1 MTSQAVYCLSLQIRP
16 PAEEGSNVV
25 ATSSGV
31 SSVSGN
37 ELTKV
42 VTTASTPVT
51 APGGAII
58 TGLDSKS
65 VTLSEAATRQLQS
78 QIQLQQVQAQTAQA
92 AQPQHS
98 NIILVRGS
106 RSENGQIILQNT
118 HELLSLLSDEDKPI
132 LLQHQ
137 RLKTKTVPEVTA
149 TATTG
154 NTILFQ
160 PAIKS
165 GTVDGTFLL
174 QSDGGLKKTAL
185 TTEGGG
191 PIFLQQRLNKN
202 GSSEGPILLRTL
214 KRIDKSQS
222 ILVIRNATTTA
233 SAATSVLAGN
243 TASNSASASAA
254 STTTTIVKAKPI
266 QIQQQQQQQHQQLIQ
281 PATATSTTATVVTVS
296 SGGASNGAAVAAE
309 EANSKKDV
317 SPVVKVVQKPINMP
331 LGTDGEP
338 IKLPENLESLPRAD
352 HFPTQRHR
360 WNTNEEIAAILIS
373 FDKHSEWQSKE
384 VKTRPKS
391 GSMLLYSRKKVRYRR
406 DGYCWKKRKDGKTTR
421 EDHMKLKVQ
430 GTECIYGCYVHS
442 AILPTFHRRCYWLLQ
457 NPDIVLVHYLNVPY
471 PDDNKMAVITPNLAL
486 WGDKKEWT
494 KEELVSQLKPMFF
507 PAVFSEDEPD
517 ATNEIEISTAETV
530 EAIVSQLMEKQR
542 MARQSALVKQLEC
555 GCPDANCVDG
565 KSCSH
570 PMRRI
575 SAAKSGDMGKRPEA
589 GGHMGGTAPNVLIG
603 SRMYPRWIDNRR
615 ARETQLQQQQ
625 QQAHSNG
632 ILQDG
637 NRTSLAPKD
646 NTSIHFQVIPTSQQ
660 LNHSSNNP
668 NSIRAIAGNH
678 PHHHQH
684 QQQQQNPSSVVVSSS
699 SSSSNLT
706 LTQHLNSLNSNNAN
720 SQLTSVSSHI
730 TNGLV
735 QNGQHLAAAQQQHR
749 SHMIIT
755 GGNNSSSSPA
765 SSATSGGSSS
775 ASNQLTAA
783 AGRDPSI
790 NLTAATNGEASSS
803 SSAHISM
810 LGHQQT
816 AGARGSTTVGDGVNQ
831 RTSSQQQ
838 QRQDPNGSSSSN
850 SNGANN
856 SNNNGVGSGHH
867 NHITVNNGAVSS
879 ASMVNS
885 NGGGGGGT
893 PSLVLSLSQLQG
905 NPGSLLI
912 LNGQQQPFVC
922 HPSQQQQQQQQQHL
936 LQQQQKSLLD
946 VSAKNGPPS
955 GSSSSSGASSNGS
968 ANSSIKME
976 NSPSDGSQH
985 SGGLI
990 PKQEIMESSG
1000 SPSQNHQ
1007 RSTKQFES
1015 MFGGYSVRHS
1025 SPGGNGHHDNLPF
1038 FNETLDLS
1046 QEDIQKTLSANMP
1059 LGHHG
1064 HGTGVVGG
1072 GGSQSRAQTDDAMNG
1087 EINPMD
1093 FIENCGESHDPVD
1106 DDVFVN
1112 LDAFDMLVEFPELE
1126 LDAKSAFLNGSE
1138 TGTETGG
1145 DIDDGASDLSHFK
1158 LSADS
1163 GIVVGDELTGS
1174 HHSNESTITDFSP
1187 EWAYPEGGVKVL
1199 VTGPWSSASSYTVLF
1214 DSFPVPTTLV
1224 QNGVLRCYCPAHEV
1238 GVVTLQ
1244 VACDGYVISNGVN
1257 FEYKSPPKFETKCE
1271 GNGNDMLY
1279 KFNLLTRLESIDEK
1293 LQIKIEPGELPE
1305 ESVLF
1310 KQTNFEDRL
1319 VTYCQSLTAKMWR
1332 SVTPGSWLGKHRG
1345 MTLLHLASAL
1355 GYAKLVRT
1363 MLTWKTENS
1372 NVILEAEIDAL
1383 SQDQEGFTPLM
1394 WACSRGHTETALV
1407 LYKWNQNALNVK
1419 NCVLESPL
1427 EVAKNRGF
1435 TALAAELEKHELQ
1448 RKQIK
1453 LSLAPTS
1460 ASLSTLTSI
1469 PSSYSTSST
1478 SILST
1483 LASSATSDSSSVPS
1497 SSASLT
1503 NPSTTLAN
1511 SNSRR
1516 SSDNGRRASCR
1527 SSTAESALDNSN
1539 SNDIEN
1545 NNHPDVSPEHNFIND
1560 LFNYNDALNSSNS
1573 DSCSNDN
1580 FALSSSYNPS
1590 LSPAALSPYNDLK
1603 GSGQAGLQSTTSGAL
1618 HYALE
1623 NNNSNPM
1630 LSNALSPNSDSNRS
1644 HDGVFLR
1651 PGAVFSSGQ
1660 SPPGARLSKRSSV
1673 DSGINMETRSM
1684 SKSGKSLRDNQRM
1697 NRTDRSMSLPLASG
1711 SSGGFSSSFGG
1722 SSNNNGT
1729 SSNTKSSNA
1738 GNGGASNNS
1747 DSDNFS
1753 LSLNDRTTESPS
1765 QASSNLSN
1773 SSLLSPL
1780 RKMDFALC
1788 EVSAAAGSP
1797 MCEDTDSLQED
1808 ERHSSSN
1815 AAAAVMTSRGSSSSS
1830 SSTSAAVAM
1839 AEALIGG
1846 SAGSFG
1852 SGQGHGMHHLLHHGG
1867 PHSYQQLQ
1875 QQQQQQSQQL
1885 HLQDAGGELMVTCG
1899 GGGTGG
1905 ATVGESD
1912 VKVLTLAEQIIA
1924 AMPERIKNES
1934 EEIMSQGSPMPE
1946 TLSEDSSGMGIL
1958 TDSFMEPLL
1967 DPLSSSQLEEFNF
1980 EYSDHNYRYHDV
1992 GTPCSSL
1999 SPASS
2004 GPLQSPASYSIPQD
2018 QPVGSPSP
2026 PPTTQD
2032 FTEFLQTTNSNPF
2045 EKDFSNLKLT
2055 DREQRELYEAAK
2067 CIQKAYRSY
2076 KGRKSR
2082 MEEQDKERSAAVV
2095 IQNYYRRYK
2104 QYAYYRQMTQAAVII
2119 QNGYRSYCENKR
2131 FKKSQSGNLS
2141 GQLGGIGGAAE
2152 SAEEAAS
2159 SSQCIQS
2166 YYKSYKNEQ
2175 QQQQQKSPQQQQ
2187 QNNQGSPKEPSPSG
2201 PLKRTYS
2208 QRTQNQAARKIQQ
2221 FMRQSKNKL
2230 QRERAEKERQVHQR
2244 RAEYLQSLQ
2253 YHGAPGAPEAPPTS
2267 DPK

>member
-16 PAEEGSNVV
+16 PAEEGSSVV

-31 SSVSGN
+31 TTVSSN

-42 VTTASTPVT
+42 VSSASTPVT

-65 VTLSEAATRQLQS
+65 VTLTEAASRQLQS
-78 QIQLQQVQAQTAQA
+78 QIQLQQAQTAA
-92 AQPQHS
+92 AQSQHS

-149 TATTG
+149 AATAG

-165 GTVDGTFLL
+165 STVDGTFLL

-233 SAATSVLAGN
+233 SAAASVVAGN
-243 TASNSASASAA
+243 ASSNSASASASA
-254 STTTTIVKAKPI
+254 TATTTIVKAKPI
-266 QIQQQQQQQHQQLIQ
+266 QIHQQQQQQLIQ

-296 SGGASNGAAVAAE
+296 SGGTSNVAVAAE
-309 EANSKKDV
+309 ENDSKKDAA
-317 SPVVKVVQKPINMP
+317 PVAKVVQKPINLP

-542 MARQSALVKQLEC
+542 LARQSALVKQLEC

-575 SAAKSGDMGKRPEA
+575 SAAKSDMGKRPE

-625 QQAHSNG
+625 QQQSHNNG
-632 ILQDG
+632 LLQDG
-637 NRTSLAPKD
+637 NRTSLAQKD

-660 LNHSSNNP
+660 LNHSSSNNNP

-678 PHHHQH
+678 PHHHQ
-684 QQQQQNPSSVVVSSS
+684 QQQQQNPSSAVVSSSSS

-706 LTQHLNSLNSNNAN
+706 LTQHLNSLNANNTN
-720 SQLTSVSSHI
+720 SQLTSVNSHI

-735 QNGQHLAAAQQQHR
+735 QSNGQHLAAAQHR
-749 SHMIIT
+749 SHMIIS
-755 GGNNSSSSPA
+755 GNNSSSAPT
-765 SSATSGGSSS
+765 TSGANTNVSSS
-775 ASNQLTAA
+775 NNPQLIAG
-783 AGRDPSI
+783 GRDPSI
-790 NLTAATNGEASSS
+790 NLTASGPTNGEAT
-803 SSAHISM
+803 HISM
-810 LGHQQT
+810 LGHHHPSSQ
-816 AGARGSTTVGDGVNQ
+816 AGARCSGTTTASEGVNQ
-831 RTSSQQQ
+831 RSSSQEQQQ
-838 QRQDPNGSSSSN
+838 QRQEPNGNNSNSSN
-850 SNGANN
+850 NGGNN
-856 SNNNGVGSGHH
+856 SNNNGVGGAHH

-879 ASMVNS
+879 ASMVNT
-885 NGGGGGGT
+885 NGGGGT

-912 LNGQQQPFVC
+912 LNGQQQSFVC
-922 HPSQQQQQQQQQHL
+922 HPSQQQQQQQHL
-936 LQQQQKSLLD
+936 LQQHKSLLD
-946 VSAKNGPPS
+946 ASSKNDTPN
-955 GSSSSSGASSNGS
+955 SSSSSGASSNGS

-985 SGGLI
+985 SGLI
-990 PKQEIMESSG
+990 PKQEIMESSS
-1000 SPSQNHQ
+1000 SPSSMGQNHHSG
-1007 RSTKQFES
+1007 STKQFES

-1025 SPGGNGHHDNLPF
+1025 SPGRNGHHDNLPF

-1064 HGTGVVGG
+1064 HGTAGVGG
-1072 GGSQSRAQTDDAMNG
+1072 GVQSGAQTDDAMNG

-1126 LDAKSAFLNGSE
+1126 LDAKSSFLNGSE
-1138 TGTETGG
+1138 TGTEAGG

-1163 GIVVGDELTGS
+1163 GIVVGDELTSS

-1199 VTGPWSSASSYTVLF
+1199 VTGPWNTASSYTVLF

-1238 GVVTLQ
+1238 GIVTLQ

-1332 SVTPGSWLGKHRG
+1332 SVTPGSWIGKHRG

-1419 NCVLESPL
+1419 NCIHESPL

-1435 TALAAELEKHELQ
+1435 TNLAAELEKHELQ
-1448 RKQIK
+1448 RLKSKI
-1453 LSLAPTS
+1453 SLVTTS
-1460 ASLSTLTSI
+1460 GSLSTMTSI
-1469 PSSYSTSST
+1469 PSSSYSTSST
-1478 SILST
+1478 STLST

-1497 SSASLT
+1497 SASLT
-1503 NPSTTLAN
+1503 NPSTSLAN
-1511 SNSRR
+1511 DNISR
-1516 SSDNGRRASCR
+1516 SSGKGRRDSCR
-1527 SSTAESALDNSN
+1527 SAETAHDNSN
-1539 SNDIEN
+1539 TNDIDR

-1560 LFNYNDALNSSNS
+1560 LFNYNDALNSSSS

-1590 LSPAALSPYNDLK
+1590 LSPYSDLK
-1603 GSGQAGLQSTTSGAL
+1603 GSSNGSGQAALSSNGAL

-1684 SKSGKSLRDNQRM
+1684 SKSGKSLRDAQRL

-1711 SSGGFSSSFGG
+1711 SSGGYSSPFGG
-1722 SSNNNGT
+1722 SSITGT
-1729 SSNTKSSNA
+1729 SSGNKSSN

-1808 ERHSSSN
+1808 ERHSSN
-1815 AAAAVMTSRGSSSSS
+1815 AAARVSSSSS
-1830 SSTSAAVAM
+1830 AAVAV

-1852 SGQGHGMHHLLHHGG
+1852 SGHGMHHLLHQGGSHGG
-1867 PHSYQQLQ
+1867 GLLHYQ
-1875 QQQQQQSQQL
+1875 QQQPQSQSMSQQHL
-1885 HLQDAGGELMVTCG
+1885 LQDGGGGGTGELMIACG

-1905 ATVGESD
+1905 AAVGDSD

-2131 FKKSQSGNLS
+2131 FKKSQSNNAS
-2141 GQLGGIGGAAE
+2141 VHLGGVGESAE

-2166 YYKSYKNEQ
+2166 YYKSFKNEQ
-2175 QQQQQKSPQQQQ
+2175 QKSPQQ

-2253 YHGAPGAPEAPPTS
+2253 YHGVPGAPEAPPTS

>member
-16 PAEEGSNVV
+16 PAEEGNN
-25 ATSSGV
+25 AV
-31 SSVSGN
+31 STPGLAVSAS
-37 ELTKV
+37 ELTKMV
-42 VTTASTPVT
+42 ATPTPVT

-65 VTLSEAATRQLQS
+65 VTITEAASRQFQS
-78 QIQLQQVQAQTAQA
+78 QIQLQQAQA
-92 AQPQHS
+92 AAVQTASSSVQPQHS

-118 HELLSLLSDEDKPI
+118 HELLSLLNDEDKPI

-137 RLKTKTVPEVTA
+137 RLKTKPAPEVA
-149 TATTG
+149 SSAG

-160 PAIKS
+160 PAIKNS
-165 GTVDGTFLL
+165 AVDGTILL
-174 QSDGGLKKTAL
+174 QSDGIKKTAI
-185 TTEGGG
+185 TSEGG
-191 PIFLQQRLNKN
+191 PIFLQQRLTKN
-202 GSSEGPILLRTL
+202 GSTEGPILLRTL

-233 SAATSVLAGN
+233 SVANASSTSSASIVANATTAGVTVSAATLASS
-243 TASNSASASAA
+243 SNA
-254 STTTTIVKAKPI
+254 TLVKAKPL
-266 QIQQQQQQQHQQLIQ
+266 QVQSQ
-281 PATATSTTATVVTVS
+281 ATVVNIGSKANTVTASAS
-296 SGGASNGAAVAAE
+296 SARDEAEGKKESTAGATVA
-309 EANSKKDV
+309 
-317 SPVVKVVQKPINMP
+317 KVIQKPINLP
-331 LGTDGEP
+331 LGADGEP

-352 HFPTQRHR
+352 HFPNQRHR

-471 PDDNKMAVITPNLAL
+471 PDDTKMAVITPNLAL

-575 SAAKSGDMGKRPEA
+575 SAAKSDMGKRGES
-589 GGHMGGTAPNVLIG
+589 GHLGGTAPNVLIG
-603 SRMYPRWIDNRR
+603 SRMYPRWIDSRK
-615 ARETQLQQQQ
+615 AREQQQQ
-625 QQAHSNG
+625 QHQQTHN
-632 ILQDG
+632 
-637 NRTSLAPKD
+637 SLLDASRSVTPKD
-646 NTSIHFQVIPTSQQ
+646 APIHFQVIPTSQQ
-660 LNHSSNNP
+660 PNHSNNP

-678 PHHHQH
+678 HHH
-684 QQQQQNPSSVVVSSS
+684 QQQQQQLQNPSTVVV

-706 LTQHLNSLNSNNAN
+706 LTQHLNSLNTSNSNNNN

-730 TNGLV
+730 TNGLS
-735 QNGQHLAAAQQQHR
+735 NAHLAAAAAQHHQQQQQQQQHR

-755 GGNNSSSSPA
+755 SNNSSSA
-765 SSATSGGSSS
+765 SSAAGNSS
-775 ASNQLTAA
+775 APNAGANNQLTAT
-783 AGRDPSI
+783 GPNNGNNGSNRGSSDPSI
-790 NLTAATNGEASSS
+790 NLSTNGES
-803 SSAHISM
+803 HISM
-810 LGHQQT
+810 HGGQHQQQQSS
-816 AGARGSTTVGDGVNQ
+816 GSTRRTIASGGGNGSADNVNQ
-831 RTSSQQQ
+831 RTSSQHRQQ
-838 QRQDPNGSSSSN
+838 QQQDGSAGDGLINNGSNNNNSSSSSSSGS
-850 SNGANN
+850 SNNNNN
-856 SNNNGVGSGHH
+856 SNSSGVGGRHH
-867 NHITVNNGAVSS
+867 NHITVDNCAVSS
-879 ASMVNS
+879 ASMVNGS
-885 NGGGGGGT
+885 NSGTGAT

-905 NPGSLLI
+905 SPGSLLI
-912 LNGQQQPFVC
+912 LNGQQPSFVC
-922 HPSQQQQQQQQQHL
+922 HPSQQQQSQQQQQL
-936 LQQQQKSLLD
+936 LQQRKS
-946 VSAKNGPPS
+946 SADACKD
-955 GSSSSSGASSNGS
+955 SSSSSNGS
-968 ANSSIKME
+968 LSTNSSIKME
-976 NSPSDGSQH
+976 NSPSDASQH
-985 SGGLI
+985 SLI
-990 PKQEIMESSG
+990 PKQEIMDSSS
-1000 SPSQNHQ
+1000 SPSSLTLMGGVLHHQ
-1007 RSTKQFES
+1007 GSS
-1015 MFGGYSVRHS
+1015 PNSGMFGNYSARRT
-1025 SPGGNGHHDNLPF
+1025 PARLDGGNGHHDNMPF

-1059 LGHHG
+1059 LGHG
-1064 HGTGVVGG
+1064 NTDAGVGG
-1072 GGSQSRAQTDDAMNG
+1072 QSGVTPTDDAMNG

-1093 FIENCGESHDPVD
+1093 FIENCGSQQDAVD

-1126 LDAKSAFLNGSE
+1126 LDAKSGFFNSSDA
-1138 TGTETGG
+1138 GTETGG
-1145 DIDDGASDLSHFK
+1145 DADDGASDLSQFK

-1163 GIVVGDELTGS
+1163 GIGMGGAVGS
-1174 HHSNESTITDFSP
+1174 HGANVSTITDFSP
-1187 EWAYPEGGVKVL
+1187 EWAYPEGGIKVL
-1199 VTGPWSSASSYTVLF
+1199 VTGPWSSSSSYTVLF

-1224 QNGVLRCYCPAHEV
+1224 QTGVLRCYCPAHEV

-1244 VACDGYVISNGVN
+1244 VASEGYVISNAVN

-1279 KFNLLTRLESIDEK
+1279 KFNLLNRLESIDEK
-1293 LQIKIEPGELPE
+1293 LQIKVEPGELPE
-1305 ESVLF
+1305 DSILF
-1310 KQTNFEDRL
+1310 KQANFEDRL
-1319 VTYCQSLTAKMWR
+1319 VSYCQMLTAKIWR
-1332 SVTPGSWLGKHRG
+1332 SVTPGSWIGKHRG

-1355 GYAKLVRT
+1355 GYSKLVRT
-1363 MLTWKTENS
+1363 MLTWKAENS

-1383 SQDQEGFTPLM
+1383 SQDQDGFTPLM
-1394 WACSRGHTETALV
+1394 WACSRGHIDTAIV
-1407 LYKWNQNALNVK
+1407 LYKWNQTALNVK
-1419 NCVLESPL
+1419 NNAQQCPL
-1427 EVAKNRGF
+1427 EVAKSKGF
-1435 TALAAELEKHELQ
+1435 FGLLAELEKHESLRLQ
-1448 RKQIK
+1448 SKN
-1453 LSLAPTS
+1453 SHAPIS
-1460 ASLSTLTSI
+1460 SSI
-1469 PSSYSTSST
+1469 PTLSSITSSFTTSST
-1478 SILST
+1478 STS
-1483 LASSATSDSSSVPS
+1483 SSAACNSALAAAASGTLPS
-1497 SSASLT
+1497 SSSSNAST
-1503 NPSTTLAN
+1503 SLAN
-1511 SNSRR
+1511 SSSR
-1516 SSDNGRRASCR
+1516 
-1527 SSTAESALDNSN
+1527 TTVAESAQESSSSNAINDNDNQSGAGA
-1539 SNDIEN
+1539 EA
-1545 NNHPDVSPEHNFIND
+1545 SPEHNFIND

-1573 DSCSNDN
+1573 DSNSNDN
-1580 FALSSSYNPS
+1580 FALSSAFNPS
-1590 LSPAALSPYNDLK
+1590 LSPAALSPYGDGK
-1603 GSGQAGLQSTTSGAL
+1603 HQGGGSASLTSSNL

-1660 SPPGARLSKRSSV
+1660 SPPGARLSKRSSI
-1673 DSGINMETRSM
+1673 DSGIHMETRPSQN
-1684 SKSGKSLRDNQRM
+1684 KAGKSLRDIQRM
-1697 NRTDRSMSLPLASG
+1697 NRGDRSMSLPLASG
-1711 SSGGFSSSFGG
+1711 TGAGQSSPFNTTHTGNTGSKGSFGG
-1722 SSNNNGT
+1722 
-1729 SSNTKSSNA
+1729 
-1738 GNGGASNNS
+1738 
-1747 DSDNFS
+1747 DSENFS
-1753 LSLNDRTTESPS
+1753 LSINDRTTESPS
-1765 QASSNLSN
+1765 QISGTLSN
-1773 SSLLSPL
+1773 ASLLSPL

-1788 EVSAAAGSP
+1788 EVSAAETSP
-1797 MCEDTDSLQED
+1797 MCEDVVEALQED
-1808 ERHSSSN
+1808 ERHPQQSSYGGCGCGAIGSGST
-1815 AAAAVMTSRGSSSSS
+1815 AAHLHHHHHLHQLPVQQQDSVEMS
-1830 SSTSAAVAM
+1830 VP
-1839 AEALIGG
+1839 GG
-1846 SAGSFG
+1846 SG
-1852 SGQGHGMHHLLHHGG
+1852 
-1867 PHSYQQLQ
+1867 
-1875 QQQQQQSQQL
+1875 
-1885 HLQDAGGELMVTCG
+1885 
-1899 GGGTGG
+1899 
-1905 ATVGESD
+1905 TVGESD

-1924 AMPERIKNES
+1924 AMPERIKIES
-1934 EEIMSQGSPMPE
+1934 EEIMSLGSPMPE
-1946 TLSEDSSGMGIL
+1946 TLSEDTSGMSIL

-1967 DPLSSSQLEEFNF
+1967 DSLPSSQFEEFNF
-1980 EYSDHNYRYHDV
+1980 EFSDHNYRYHDV

-2018 QPVGSPSP
+2018 PPVSSPSP

-2032 FTEFLQTTNSNPF
+2032 FTEFLQATNCNPF
-2045 EKDFSNLKLT
+2045 EKDFSNLKLNE
-2055 DREQRELYEAAK
+2055 REQRELYEAAK

-2131 FKKSQSGNLS
+2131 FKKSQSS
-2141 GQLGGIGGAAE
+2141 SQTGQMGRD

-2166 YYKSYKNEQ
+2166 YYNTFKNEQ
-2175 QQQQQKSPQQQQ
+2175 KQQQSPQQQQ
-2187 QNNQGSPKEPSPSG
+2187 QNNQGVLKEPSPSG

-2244 RAEYLQSLQ
+2244 RAEYLQNLQ
-2253 YHGAPGAPEAPPTS
+2253 YHVAAAAAPAPAPTNEPR
-2267 DPK
+2267 

>member
-25 ATSSGV
+25 ASS
-31 SSVSGN
+31 SSISVTGN

-42 VTTASTPVT
+42 VTTSAPTT

-58 TGLDSKS
+58 TGLDSKNVS
-65 VTLSEAATRQLQS
+65 LSEATSR
-78 QIQLQQVQAQTAQA
+78 QIQFHSVQPSNQMAT
-92 AQPQHS
+92 QPQHS

-137 RLKTKTVPEVTA
+137 RLKAKAAPEVT
-149 TATTG
+149 TATNAG

-165 GTVDGTFLL
+165 NAVDGTILL
-174 QSDGGLKKTAL
+174 QSSDGIKKTAIGQ
-185 TTEGGG
+185 EGG

-202 GSSEGPILLRTL
+202 GSTDGPILLRTL

-233 SAATSVLAGN
+233 SASAAIANATSTSSASVVANAATSVVNVNAAALAN
-243 TASNSASASAA
+243 SCKAS
-254 STTTTIVKAKPI
+254 IVKASAL
-266 QIQQQQQQQHQQLIQ
+266 QTQHQQQ
-281 PATATSTTATVVTVS
+281 SKSGAATVIEEVELKKEPVATTVS
-296 SGGASNGAAVAAE
+296 
-309 EANSKKDV
+309 
-317 SPVVKVVQKPINMP
+317 KVIHKSINMP

-575 SAAKSGDMGKRPEA
+575 SAAKSDLGKRSD
-589 GGHMGGTAPNVLIG
+589 GGQLGGTAPNVLIG
-603 SRMYPRWIDNRR
+603 SRMYPRWIDSRR
-615 ARETQLQQQQ
+615 AREQQQQ
-625 QQAHSNG
+625 QQQQHQQQLQQSHSS
-632 ILQDG
+632 LLDG
-637 NRTSLAPKD
+637 SRAATSKDTSL
-646 NTSIHFQVIPTSQQ
+646 HFQVIPTSQQ
-660 LNHSSNNP
+660 PNHSNNHP

-678 PHHHQH
+678 HQ
-684 QQQQQNPSSVVVSSS
+684 NSSPVVV

-706 LTQHLNSLNSNNAN
+706 LTQHLNSLNSSLSSSGSASNNNNN

-730 TNGLV
+730 TNGLA
-735 QNGQHLAAAQQQHR
+735 NAHLAAAQHHQQQQQQQHR
-749 SHMIIT
+749 SHMIIAS
-755 GGNNSSSSPA
+755 NNSSTA
-765 SSATSGGSSS
+765 AAATSSSVATVS
-775 ASNQLTAA
+775 ANNQLTVTHSNNGGG
-783 AGRDPSI
+783 GRDPNI
-790 NLTAATNGEASSS
+790 NLTANGENHISMLGGGHQQQSSSSS
-803 SSAHISM
+803 SSAVVTSR
-810 LGHQQT
+810 T
-816 AGARGSTTVGDGVNQ
+816 VTTEGVNQ
-831 RTSSQQQ
+831 RTSG
-838 QRQDPNGSSSSN
+838 QDGGGGNG
-850 SNGANN
+850 NGGGLIGNGNNN
-856 SNNNGVGSGHH
+856 STNDGVGSGHH
-867 NHITVNNGAVSS
+867 NHITVNNTAVSS
-879 ASMVNS
+879 ASMS
-885 NGGGGGGT
+885 NGSNNGGAGT

-905 NPGSLLI
+905 TPGSLLI
-912 LNGQQQPFVC
+912 LNGQQQSFVC
-922 HPSQQQQQQQQQHL
+922 HPSQQQQQQH
-936 LQQQQKSLLD
+936 LQQQQQRKN
-946 VSAKNGPPS
+946 VSSGTNESS
-955 GSSSSSGASSNGS
+955 GSGSNS
-968 ANSSIKME
+968 TSSSIKME
-976 NSPSDGSQH
+976 NSPSDASQH
-985 SGGLI
+985 SLI
-990 PKQEIMESSG
+990 PKQEIMDLSSSPSSSFSMMGHHQQGSSSTHSSIESS
-1000 SPSQNHQ
+1000 S
-1007 RSTKQFES
+1007 KQYES
-1015 MFGGYSVRHS
+1015 MFGAFSSSARHS
-1025 SPGGNGHHDNLPF
+1025 PAAGGHGHGMDGNGHHDNLPF

-1059 LGHHG
+1059 LGHG
-1064 HGTGVVGG
+1064 GQGVGVGG
-1072 GGSQSRAQTDDAMNG
+1072 SSETPTDDAMNG

-1093 FIENCGESHDPVD
+1093 FIENCGDHHGAVD

-1126 LDAKSAFLNGSE
+1126 LDAKSSFLSGSE
-1138 TGTETGG
+1138 TGTDVG
-1145 DIDDGASDLSHFK
+1145 DNGVSDLGQFK
-1158 LSADS
+1158 LSAGS
-1163 GIVVGDELTGS
+1163 EIVVENSIRG
-1174 HHSNESTITDFSP
+1174 HHSNTSTITDFSP

-1199 VTGPWSSASSYTVLF
+1199 VTGPWSVSSSYTVLF

-1238 GVVTLQ
+1238 GVVILQ
-1244 VACDGYVISNGVN
+1244 VACDGYVISNAVN
-1257 FEYKSPPKFETKCE
+1257 FEYKSPPKLETKCE
-1271 GNGNDMLY
+1271 GNENDMLY
-1279 KFNLLTRLESIDEK
+1279 KFNLLNRLESIDEK
-1293 LQIKIEPGELPE
+1293 LQIKVEPGELPE
-1305 ESVLF
+1305 DSVLF
-1310 KQTNFEDRL
+1310 KQVNFEDRL
-1319 VTYCQSLTAKMWR
+1319 VTYCQMLTAKIWR

-1363 MLTWKTENS
+1363 MLTWKSENS

-1383 SQDQEGFTPLM
+1383 SQDQDGYTPLM
-1394 WACSRGHTETALV
+1394 WACARGHAETAV
-1407 LYKWNQNALNVK
+1407 ILYKWNQNALNVK
-1419 NCVLESPL
+1419 SNTQQSPL
-1427 EVAKNRGF
+1427 ELARGKGF
-1435 TALAAELEKHELQ
+1435 AALAAELERHETQRLQ
-1448 RKQIK
+1448 NKQSQPK
-1453 LSLAPTS
+1453 TSSSMLTLASISTS
-1460 ASLSTLTSI
+1460 CT
-1469 PSSYSTSST
+1469 TSST
-1478 SILST
+1478 ST
-1483 LASSATSDSSSVPS
+1483 
-1497 SSASLT
+1497 SSASSCSSAAT
-1503 NPSTTLAN
+1503 VTISGSSNNSFSSSLADN
-1511 SNSRR
+1511 NSSNST
-1516 SSDNGRRASCR
+1516 SRASEP
-1527 SSTAESALDNSN
+1527 ANDNSN
-1539 SNDIEN
+1539 TSN
-1545 NNHPDVSPEHNFIND
+1545 NNNDNDSNNRSGRAANTSPEHSFIND

-1573 DSCSNDN
+1573 DSCSNDH
-1580 FALSSSYNPS
+1580 FALSSSFNPS
-1590 LSPAALSPYNDLK
+1590 LSPAAMSPYGDMK
-1603 GSGQAGLQSTTSGAL
+1603 GSCSSMGSGTVSSALTAGNL

-1660 SPPGARLSKRSSV
+1660 SPPGARLSKRSSI
-1673 DSGINMETRSM
+1673 DSGINMETRSTM
-1684 SKSGKSLRDNQRM
+1684 SKTGKSLRDAQRLS
-1697 NRTDRSMSLPLASG
+1697 RTDRSMSLPVGA
-1711 SSGGFSSSFGG
+1711 GGNQSPYGG
-1722 SSNNNGT
+1722 ANAANVSHKGGA
-1729 SSNTKSSNA
+1729 A
-1738 GNGGASNNS
+1738 GNTDA
-1747 DSDNFS
+1747 DNFP

-1765 QASSNLSN
+1765 QISGNI
-1773 SSLLSPL
+1773 SLLSPL

-1788 EVSAAAGSP
+1788 EVSAVETSS
-1797 MCEDTDSLQED
+1797 MCEDSDSLQED
-1808 ERHSSSN
+1808 ERHS
-1815 AAAAVMTSRGSSSSS
+1815 
-1830 SSTSAAVAM
+1830 VANLGH
-1839 AEALIGG
+1839 AHG
-1846 SAGSFG
+1846 
-1852 SGQGHGMHHLLHHGG
+1852 GHGLYQHHQHH
-1867 PHSYQQLQ
+1867 HQ
-1875 QQQQQQSQQL
+1875 
-1885 HLQDAGGELMVTCG
+1885 HHQDSVEMTPG
-1899 GGGTGG
+1899 GGN
-1905 ATVGESD
+1905 VGDSD
-1912 VKVLTLAEQIIA
+1912 AKVLTLAEQIIA

-1934 EEIMSQGSPMPE
+1934 EEIMSLGSPMQE
-1946 TLSEDSSGMGIL
+1946 TLSEDASGMSML
-1958 TDSFMEPLL
+1958 NDSFMEPLL
-1967 DPLSSSQLEEFNF
+1967 DSLPSSQFEEFNF
-1980 EYSDHNYRYHDV
+1980 EFSDHSYRYHDV

-2018 QPVGSPSP
+2018 PPSP
-2026 PPTTQD
+2026 APTTQD
-2032 FTEFLQTTNSNPF
+2032 FTEFLQATNSNPF

-2131 FKKSQSGNLS
+2131 FKKSQSNQSSSMGGVGS
-2141 GQLGGIGGAAE
+2141 GE

-2159 SSQCIQS
+2159 SAQCIQN
-2166 YYKSYKNEQ
+2166 YYRSFKNEHS
-2175 QQQQQKSPQQQQ
+2175 KSPQQQH
-2187 QNNQGSPKEPSPSG
+2187 NQGSSKEPSPSG

-2230 QRERAEKERQVHQR
+2230 QRERAEKERQVPQP
-2244 RAEYLQSLQ
+2244 RAESLQSLQ
-2253 YHGAPGAPEAPPTS
+2253 YLGAVVPGVQPPIS
-2267 DPK
+2267 DQK

>member
-16 PAEEGSNVV
+16 PTEEGTNVV
-25 ATSSGV
+25 ATSSG
-31 SSVSGN
+31 N
-37 ELTKV
+37 DLTKV

-65 VTLSEAATRQLQS
+65 VTLTEAATRQLQT
-78 QIQLQQVQAQTAQA
+78 QIHLQQAQTQTA
-92 AQPQHS
+92 AAHPQHS

-149 TATTG
+149 TAATG

-165 GTVDGTFLL
+165 NAVDGTFLL

-185 TTEGGG
+185 TTDGGG

-233 SAATSVLAGN
+233 STAGSVMAGN
-243 TASNSASASAA
+243 ASSNSASTSVAGPA
-254 STTTTIVKAKPI
+254 TTATIVKAKPI
-266 QIQQQQQQQHQQLIQ
+266 QIQQQQQQQLIQ

-296 SGGASNGAAVAAE
+296 SGGASNVAVAE
-309 EANSKKDV
+309 EIDSKKEATP
-317 SPVVKVVQKPINMP
+317 PVKIVQKPINLP

-575 SAAKSGDMGKRPEA
+575 SAAKSDMGKRPD
-589 GGHMGGTAPNVLIG
+589 GGHLGGTAPNVLIG
-603 SRMYPRWIDNRR
+603 SR
-615 ARETQLQQQQ
+615 
-625 QQAHSNG
+625 
-632 ILQDG
+632 
-637 NRTSLAPKD
+637 
-646 NTSIHFQVIPTSQQ
+646 
-660 LNHSSNNP
+660 
-668 NSIRAIAGNH
+668 
-678 PHHHQH
+678 
-684 QQQQQNPSSVVVSSS
+684 
-699 SSSSNLT
+699 
-706 LTQHLNSLNSNNAN
+706 
-720 SQLTSVSSHI
+720 
-730 TNGLV
+730 
-735 QNGQHLAAAQQQHR
+735 
-749 SHMIIT
+749 
-755 GGNNSSSSPA
+755 
-765 SSATSGGSSS
+765 
-775 ASNQLTAA
+775 
-783 AGRDPSI
+783 
-790 NLTAATNGEASSS
+790 
-803 SSAHISM
+803 
-810 LGHQQT
+810 
-816 AGARGSTTVGDGVNQ
+816 
-831 RTSSQQQ
+831 
-838 QRQDPNGSSSSN
+838 
-850 SNGANN
+850 
-856 SNNNGVGSGHH
+856 
-867 NHITVNNGAVSS
+867 
-879 ASMVNS
+879 
-885 NGGGGGGT
+885 
-893 PSLVLSLSQLQG
+893 LQG

-912 LNGQQQPFVC
+912 LNGQQQSFVC
-922 HPSQQQQQQQQQHL
+922 HPSQQQQHL
-936 LQQQQKSLLD
+936 LQQHKSLVD
-946 VSAKNGPPS
+946 QSSKNGHLS
-955 GSSSSSGASSNGS
+955 SSSSSGTSSNGS

-985 SGGLI
+985 NSSLI
-990 PKQEIMESSG
+990 PKQEIMESSS
-1000 SPSQNHQ
+1000 SPSSSSMATNHHTVGAGP
-1007 RSTKQFES
+1007 TKQFES
-1015 MFGGYSVRHS
+1015 MFGGYAVRHS
-1025 SPGGNGHHDNLPF
+1025 PSGGNGHHDHLPF

-1059 LGHHG
+1059 LGHNHG
-1064 HGTGVVGG
+1064 AGGVGG
-1072 GGSQSRAQTDDAMNG
+1072 GQSEAPADDAMNG

-1093 FIENCGESHDPVD
+1093 FIENCGEAHDPVD

-1138 TGTETGG
+1138 TGTEAGG
-1145 DIDDGASDLSHFK
+1145 EIDDGASDLSHFK

-1163 GIVVGDELTGS
+1163 GIVVGDELTGQHPS
-1174 HHSNESTITDFSP
+1174 ESTITDFSP
-1187 EWAYPEGGVKVL
+1187 EWAYPEGGIKVL
-1199 VTGPWSSASSYTVLF
+1199 VTGPWSTASSYTVLF

-1293 LQIKIEPGELPE
+1293 LQIKVEPGELPE
-1305 ESVLF
+1305 ESVMF
-1310 KQTNFEDRL
+1310 KQANFEERL
-1319 VTYCQSLTAKMWR
+1319 VTYCQTLTAKMWR
-1332 SVTPGSWLGKHRG
+1332 SVTPGSWIGKHRG

-1355 GYAKLVRT
+1355 GYPKLVRT

-1394 WACSRGHTETALV
+1394 WACSRGHVETALV

-1419 NCVLESPL
+1419 NCAHESPL

-1435 TALAAELEKHELQ
+1435 PKLAAELEKHEFQ
-1448 RKQIK
+1448 RIQSKI
-1453 LSLAPTS
+1453 SLATTS
-1460 ASLSTLTSI
+1460 ASLSTLASITS
-1469 PSSYSTSST
+1469 SSYSTSSSST
-1478 SILST
+1478 LST
-1483 LASSATSDSSSVPS
+1483 LASSASADSSSVPS
-1497 SSASLT
+1497 STTSLT
-1503 NPSTTLAN
+1503 NPSTILAN
-1511 SNSRR
+1511 SNSSRN
-1516 SSDNGRRASCR
+1516 SGHGRRDSCR
-1527 SSTAESALDNSN
+1527 SATADLAHDNSN
-1539 SNDIEN
+1539 NGNDTEG
-1545 NNHPDVSPEHNFIND
+1545 NNHPEVSPEHNFIND
-1560 LFNYNDALNSSNS
+1560 LFNYNEALNSNNS

-1590 LSPAALSPYNDLK
+1590 LSPAALSPYSDIK
-1603 GSGQAGLQSTTSGAL
+1603 GSCSSMGSGQIGSSTAAAGAL

-1660 SPPGARLSKRSSV
+1660 SPPGARLSKRSSI
-1673 DSGINMETRSM
+1673 DSGINMETRSI
-1684 SKSGKSLRDNQRM
+1684 SKSGKSLRDVQRI
-1697 NRTDRSMSLPLASG
+1697 NRNDRSMSLPLAAG
-1711 SSGGFSSSFGG
+1711 SSGGYSSPFGG
-1722 SSNNNGT
+1722 SSTNGSNN
-1729 SSNTKSSNA
+1729 KS
-1738 GNGGASNNS
+1738 SNNS

-1753 LSLNDRTTESPS
+1753 LSLNDRATESPS

-1788 EVSAAAGSP
+1788 EVSAARSSP

-1808 ERHSSSN
+1808 ERHSSTV
-1815 AAAAVMTSRGSSSSS
+1815 AGRVVSSS
-1830 SSTSAAVAM
+1830 SSTSAAVAV
-1839 AEALIGG
+1839 AEALIG
-1846 SAGSFG
+1846 SVSSFG
-1852 SGQGHGMHHLLHHGG
+1852 AGQGHGMHHLLHPSGGTHGG
-1867 PHSYQQLQ
+1867 LHHYQ
-1875 QQQQQQSQQL
+1875 QQQQQQQQ
-1885 HLQDAGGELMVTCG
+1885 HLQEGGSGSGAVEMMVTGG
-1899 GGGTGG
+1899 GGGTATG
-1905 ATVGESD
+1905 AAVGESD

-1958 TDSFMEPLL
+1958 SDSFMEPLL

-2018 QPVGSPSP
+2018 QPVSSPSP

-2032 FTEFLQTTNSNPF
+2032 FTEFLQSTNSNPF

-2131 FKKSQSGNLS
+2131 FKKALSNNQSGHLRGTVGS
-2141 GQLGGIGGAAE
+2141 GE

-2166 YYKSYKNEQ
+2166 YYKNFKNEQ
-2175 QQQQQKSPQQQQ
+2175 QKSPQ

-2221 FMRQSKNKL
+2221 FMRQSKNNTWDEQMTNLAAERTSRK
-2230 QRERAEKERQVHQR
+2230 REA
-2244 RAEYLQSLQ
+2244 
-2253 YHGAPGAPEAPPTS
+2253 GPPTQGGVP
-2267 DPK
+2267 PKLAVPRSTGSTRSTAYQRSKVN

>member
-16 PAEEGSNVV
+16 PTEEGSSQQVV
-25 ATSSGV
+25 ATSSGGNV
-31 SSVSGN
+31 TVSGN
-37 ELTKV
+37 ELTKM
-42 VTTASTPVT
+42 VTTTTQAT

-65 VTLSEAATRQLQS
+65 VTITEAASRQLQF
-78 QIQLQQVQAQTAQA
+78 QTAQA
-92 AQPQHS
+92 QQSQQQQQPQQHS

-137 RLKTKTVPEVTA
+137 RLKAKTLPEVT
-149 TATTG
+149 TASTGG

-160 PAIKS
+160 QAIKS
-165 GTVDGTFLL
+165 NVADGTILL
-174 QSDGGLKKTAL
+174 QSSDGLKKTAL
-185 TTEGGG
+185 TAPDGGS
-191 PIFLQQRLNKN
+191 IFLQQRLNKN
-202 GSSEGPILLRTL
+202 GSTDGPILLRTL

-222 ILVIRNATTTA
+222 ILVIRNATHTATATANANASSTSTSASVVA
-233 SAATSVLAGN
+233 SAAMTV
-243 TASNSASASAA
+243 SAA
-254 STTTTIVKAKPI
+254 PATATIVKAKP
-266 QIQQQQQQQHQQLIQ
+266 Q
-281 PATATSTTATVVTVS
+281 ATVLTVAEDVDIKKEPTATVAKLVP
-296 SGGASNGAAVAAE
+296 
-309 EANSKKDV
+309 K
-317 SPVVKVVQKPINMP
+317 PVNMP

-575 SAAKSGDMGKRPEA
+575 SAAKSASTELGKRTTEGGAA
-589 GGHMGGTAPNVLIG
+589 GHLGGGAGTAPNVLIG
-603 SRMYPRWIDNRR
+603 SRMYPRWIDNRQR
-615 ARETQLQQQQ
+615 SREQQ
-625 QQAHSNG
+625 QQALLDSARQSG
-632 ILQDG
+632 Q
-637 NRTSLAPKD
+637 KD
-646 NTSIHFQVIPTSQQ
+646 TPIHFQVIPTSQQ
-660 LNHSSNNP
+660 QQQSSSSTNHSNNL
-668 NSIRAIAGNH
+668 NSIRAAIAGNH
-678 PHHHQH
+678 H
-684 QQQQQNPSSVVVSSS
+684 PSSAAGTTPASSTSSIVV
-699 SSSSNLT
+699 SSSNLT
-706 LTQHLNSLNSNNAN
+706 LTQHLNSLNGTASNN

-730 TNGLV
+730 TNG
-735 QNGQHLAAAQQQHR
+735 HLAAAQQQQQQQHQLHHHQQR
-749 SHMIIT
+749 AHMIIA
-755 GGNNSSSSPA
+755 GNNSSSVA
-765 SSATSGGSSS
+765 
-775 ASNQLTAA
+775 ASNNGREAHISMATA
-783 AGRDPSI
+783 RTTP
-790 NLTAATNGEASSS
+790 TSSS
-803 SSAHISM
+803 SSSS
-810 LGHQQT
+810 GVD
-816 AGARGSTTVGDGVNQ
+816 SSVVNQ
-831 RTSSQQQ
+831 RQPAADAGNTANGGGLMSNGT
-838 QRQDPNGSSSSN
+838 NGSN
-850 SNGANN
+850 SG
-856 SNNNGVGSGHH
+856 GHH
-867 NHITVNNGAVSS
+867 NHITVNNGAVTS
-879 ASMVNS
+879 ASMVS
-885 NGGGGGGT
+885 ANGGGGGGAVTSGASSGGT

-905 NPGSLLI
+905 SPGSLLI
-912 LNGQQQPFVC
+912 LNGQQQSFVC
-922 HPSQQQQQQQQQHL
+922 HPSQQQQQQQQQLHQQQL
-936 LQQQQKSLLD
+936 LQQRKAALENAA
-946 VSAKNGPPS
+946 AKADSSSS
-955 GSSSSSGASSNGS
+955 GSSSGG
-968 ANSSIKME
+968 SIKME
-976 NSPSDGSQH
+976 NSPSDSCSS
-985 SGGLI
+985 SGLV
-990 PKQEIMESSG
+990 PKQEVMDASSSSSASPG
-1000 SPSQNHQ
+1000 SMLGHHQ
-1007 RSTKQFES
+1007 HQGPTSNGL
-1015 MFGGYSVRHS
+1015 FGGFLKHS
-1025 SPGGNGHHDNLPF
+1025 LAGQHHDNMPF

-1059 LGHHG
+1059 LGHG
-1064 HGTGVVGG
+1064 QGG
-1072 GGSQSRAQTDDAMNG
+1072 GVGAGTQSGTPTDDVMNG

-1093 FIENCGESHDPVD
+1093 FIENCGDNHDAVD

-1126 LDAKSAFLNGSE
+1126 LDAKSSFLNESE
-1138 TGTETGG
+1138 TGTDAGG
-1145 DIDDGASDLSHFK
+1145 DLDDAASDLSHYK

-1163 GIVVGDELTGS
+1163 GIVADGS
-1174 HHSNESTITDFSP
+1174 LHHGGSNASTITDFSP
-1187 EWAYPEGGVKVL
+1187 EWAYPEGGIKVL
-1199 VTGPWSSASSYTVLF
+1199 VTGPWSASSSYTVLF

-1244 VACDGYVISNGVN
+1244 VACDGYVISNAVN

-1271 GNGNDMLY
+1271 GSGNDMLY
-1279 KFNLLTRLESIDEK
+1279 KFNLLNRLESIDEK
-1293 LQIKIEPGELPE
+1293 LQIKVEPGELPE
-1305 ESVLF
+1305 DSTLF

-1319 VTYCQSLTAKMWR
+1319 VSYCESLTAKMWR

-1363 MLTWKTENS
+1363 MLTWKAENS

-1383 SQDQEGFTPLM
+1383 SQDQDGFTPLM
-1394 WACSRGHTETALV
+1394 WACARGHIEAAVV
-1407 LYKWNQNALNVK
+1407 LYKWNQTALNVK
-1419 NCVLESPL
+1419 NNAQQSPL
-1427 EVAKNRGF
+1427 EVAKCRGF
-1435 TALAAELEKHELQ
+1435 SGLVAELEKHETKRLQ
-1448 RKQIK
+1448 TKSK
-1453 LSLAPTS
+1453 SLASTS
-1460 ASLSTLTSI
+1460 ASAM
-1469 PSSYSTSST
+1469 P
-1478 SILST
+1478 T
-1483 LASSATSDSSSVPS
+1483 LASITSSCTTSTSTASAVAAPS
-1497 SSASLT
+1497 RPSSAS
-1503 NPSTTLAN
+1503 SIASAATLAAG
-1511 SNSRR
+1511 SRRNSRSR
-1516 SSDNGRRASCR
+1516 
-1527 SSTAESALDNSN
+1527 TAA
-1539 SNDIEN
+1539 IE
-1545 NNHPDVSPEHNFIND
+1545 PPEVAATDSSPEHSFISD
-1560 LFNYNDALNSSNS
+1560 LFSYNDALNASNS

-1580 FALSSSYNPS
+1580 FGLSSSFNPS
-1590 LSPAALSPYNDLK
+1590 LSPYGDHKSG
-1603 GSGQAGLQSTTSGAL
+1603 GSSTSGTL

-1660 SPPGARLSKRSSV
+1660 SPPGARLSKRSSI
-1673 DSGINMETRSM
+1673 DSGINMETRSSL
-1684 SKSGKSLRDNQRM
+1684 SKAGKSLRESQRL
-1697 NRTDRSMSLPLASG
+1697 NRTDRSMSLPLTAGGSVSG
-1711 SSGGFSSSFGG
+1711 GQGSSPFGVSAAIVGSAAAKGTTSSSGGGG
-1722 SSNNNGT
+1722 PG
-1729 SSNTKSSNA
+1729 
-1738 GNGGASNNS
+1738 S

-1753 LSLNDRTTESPS
+1753 LSLNDRSTESPS
-1765 QASSNLSN
+1765 QNSSNLSN
-1773 SSLLSPL
+1773 TSLLSPL
-1780 RKMDFALC
+1780 RKMDFALW
-1788 EVSAAAGSP
+1788 
-1797 MCEDTDSLQED
+1797 DS
-1808 ERHSSSN
+1808 
-1815 AAAAVMTSRGSSSSS
+1815 
-1830 SSTSAAVAM
+1830 
-1839 AEALIGG
+1839 
-1846 SAGSFG
+1846 
-1852 SGQGHGMHHLLHHGG
+1852 
-1867 PHSYQQLQ
+1867 
-1875 QQQQQQSQQL
+1875 
-1885 HLQDAGGELMVTCG
+1885 DA
-1899 GGGTGG
+1899 
-1905 ATVGESD
+1905 
-1912 VKVLTLAEQIIA
+1912 KVLTLAEQIIA

-1934 EEIMSQGSPMPE
+1934 EEIMSLGSPMPE
-1946 TLSEDSSGMGIL
+1946 SLSEDTSGMGML
-1958 TDSFMEPLL
+1958 NDSFMEPLL
-1967 DPLSSSQLEEFNF
+1967 DSLPSSQFEEFNF
-1980 EYSDHNYRYHDV
+1980 EFSDHNYRYHDV

-2018 QPVGSPSP
+2018 APVGSPSP

-2032 FTEFLQTTNSNPF
+2032 FTEFLQSTNANPF

-2055 DREQRELYEAAK
+2055 EREQRELYEAAK

-2131 FKKSQSGNLS
+2131 FKKSQAGGGHQALASGVS
-2141 GQLGGIGGAAE
+2141 GAADGCP
-2152 SAEEAAS
+2152 EAAGS
-2159 SSQCIQS
+2159 TSC
-2166 YYKSYKNEQ
+2166 YYKKQ
-2175 QQQQQKSPQQQQ
+2175 HSPQQQQ
-2187 QNNQGSPKEPSPSG
+2187 QQQHMNNQGGSSKEPSPSG

-2230 QRERAEKERQVHQR
+2230 QRERAERERQVHQR
-2244 RAEYLQSLQ
+2244 RAEYHPSSPF
-2253 YHGAPGAPEAPPTS
+2253 HGAAAGTS
-2267 DPK
+2267 DPR

>member
-16 PAEEGSNVV
+16 PAEEGNNAVS
-25 ATSSGV
+25 TSSGLAV
-31 SSVSGN
+31 SAN
-37 ELTKV
+37 ELSKM
-42 VTTASTPVT
+42 VTTTTPVT

-65 VTLSEAATRQLQS
+65 VTITEAASRQFQS
-78 QIQLQQVQAQTAQA
+78 QIQLQQVQAAAAQVQAQA
-92 AQPQHS
+92 AATVQPQHS

-118 HELLSLLSDEDKPI
+118 HELLSLLNDEDKPI

-137 RLKTKTVPEVTA
+137 RLKTKTAPEVASTA
-149 TATTG
+149 G

-165 GTVDGTFLL
+165 STVDGTILL
-174 QSDGGLKKTAL
+174 QSDGIKKTAI
-185 TTEGGG
+185 TSEGA

-202 GSSEGPILLRTL
+202 GSTEGPILLRTL

-233 SAATSVLAGN
+233 SVANASSTSSASVVANATTAGVTVNAATLASS
-243 TASNSASASAA
+243 SNA
-254 STTTTIVKAKPI
+254 TIVKAKPL
-266 QIQQQQQQQHQQLIQ
+266 QVQSQ
-281 PATATSTTATVVTVS
+281 STVGNIGSGTNTATVS
-296 SGGASNGAAVAAE
+296 GASARE
-309 EANSKKDV
+309 EADGKKESATGATV
-317 SPVVKVVQKPINMP
+317 AKVVQKPINLP
-331 LGTDGEP
+331 LGADGEP

-352 HFPTQRHR
+352 HFPNQRHR

-471 PDDNKMAVITPNLAL
+471 PDDTKMAVITPNLAL

-494 KEELVSQLKPMFF
+494 KEELVSQLKPMF
-507 PAVFSEDEPD
+507 FSEDEPD

-575 SAAKSGDMGKRPEA
+575 SAAKSDMGKR
-589 GGHMGGTAPNVLIG
+589 GDSGHLSGTAPNVLIG

-615 ARETQLQQQQ
+615 AREQQQQ
-625 QQAHSNG
+625 QQHQQTHS
-632 ILQDG
+632 
-637 NRTSLAPKD
+637 SLLDASRSVTPKD
-646 NTSIHFQVIPTSQQ
+646 TSIHFQVIPTSQQ
-660 LNHSSNNP
+660 PNHSNNP

-678 PHHHQH
+678 HHH
-684 QQQQQNPSSVVVSSS
+684 QQQQQQQHQNSSTVVV

-706 LTQHLNSLNSNNAN
+706 LTQHLNSLNTSNSSSNSNNNN

-730 TNGLV
+730 TNGLS
-735 QNGQHLAAAQQQHR
+735 NAHLAAAAAQHHQQQQHR

-755 GGNNSSSSPA
+755 SNNSSSA
-765 SSATSGGSSS
+765 SSAAGNSS
-775 ASNQLTAA
+775 AASAAGANNQLTAN
-783 AGRDPSI
+783 GSNNGNGGNRGSSDPSI
-790 NLTAATNGEASSS
+790 NLPNNGES
-803 SSAHISM
+803 HISM
-810 LGHQQT
+810 LGGQHQQQQQQQSS
-816 AGARGSTTVGDGVNQ
+816 AAGSTQRTIASGSGSASGSADNVNQ
-831 RTSSQQQ
+831 RTSSQHHQQ
-838 QRQDPNGSSSSN
+838 QQQDGAGDGLINNGSNNNSSNGSNGSSSN
-850 SNGANN
+850 NN
-856 SNNNGVGSGHH
+856 SNNNNNNNSSNSSGVGGRHH
-867 NHITVNNGAVSS
+867 NHITVDNCAVSS
-879 ASMVNS
+879 ASMVNGS
-885 NGGGGGGT
+885 NGGTAGAA

-905 NPGSLLI
+905 SPGSLLI
-912 LNGQQQPFVC
+912 LNGQQPSFVC
-922 HPSQQQQQQQQQHL
+922 HPSQQQQQQLQSQQLH
-936 LQQQQKSLLD
+936 QQRKA
-946 VSAKNGPPS
+946 SADACKD
-955 GSSSSSGASSNGS
+955 SSSSNGS
-968 ANSSIKME
+968 LSTSSSIKME
-976 NSPSDGSQH
+976 NSPSDASQH
-985 SGGLI
+985 SLI
-990 PKQEIMESSG
+990 PKQEIMDSSS
-1000 SPSQNHQ
+1000 SPASSLSLMSGVLHHQ
-1007 RSTKQFES
+1007 RSSPNSSTNGGL
-1015 MFGGYSVRHS
+1015 FGSYSARRT
-1025 SPGGNGHHDNLPF
+1025 PARQDGNGHHDNIPF

-1059 LGHHG
+1059 LGHG
-1064 HGTGVVGG
+1064 HPTAGVTGQPGVTP
-1072 GGSQSRAQTDDAMNG
+1072 TDDAMNG

-1093 FIENCGESHDPVD
+1093 FIENCGSQQDTVD

-1126 LDAKSAFLNGSE
+1126 LDAKSGFFNGSD

-1145 DIDDGASDLSHFK
+1145 EVDDGASDLSHFK

-1163 GIVVGDELTGS
+1163 GIGLGGTVGPHGV
-1174 HHSNESTITDFSP
+1174 NVSTITDFSP
-1187 EWAYPEGGVKVL
+1187 EWAYPEGGIKVL
-1199 VTGPWSSASSYTVLF
+1199 VTGPWSSSSSYTVLF

-1244 VACDGYVISNGVN
+1244 VASDGYVISNAVN

-1279 KFNLLTRLESIDEK
+1279 KFNLLNRLESIDEK
-1293 LQIKIEPGELPE
+1293 LQIKVEPGELPE
-1305 ESVLF
+1305 DSILF
-1310 KQTNFEDRL
+1310 KQANFEDRL
-1319 VTYCQSLTAKMWR
+1319 VSYCQMLTVKIWR
-1332 SVTPGSWLGKHRG
+1332 SVTPGSWIGKHRG

-1363 MLTWKTENS
+1363 MLTWKAENS

-1383 SQDQEGFTPLM
+1383 SQDQDGFTPLM
-1394 WACSRGHTETALV
+1394 WACSRGHIETAIV
-1407 LYKWNQNALNVK
+1407 LYKWNQTALNVK
-1419 NCVLESPL
+1419 NNAQQSPL
-1427 EVAKNRGF
+1427 EVAKSKGF
-1435 TALAAELEKHELQ
+1435 LGLLAELEKHESLRLQ
-1448 RKQIK
+1448 SKNSR
-1453 LSLAPTS
+1453 APTS
-1460 ASLSTLTSI
+1460 SSLPTLSSITS
-1469 PSSYSTSST
+1469 SFTTSST
-1478 SILST
+1478 ST
-1483 LASSATSDSSSVPS
+1483 S
-1497 SSASLT
+1497 SSAASSSAGTLPT
-1503 NPSTTLAN
+1503 SSSSNASSSLAN
-1511 SNSRR
+1511 N
-1516 SSDNGRRASCR
+1516 SCR
-1527 SSTAESALDNSN
+1527 SAAAESGQESSSNATTNDSDNQSATGA
-1539 SNDIEN
+1539 DA
-1545 NNHPDVSPEHNFIND
+1545 SPEHNFIND

-1573 DSCSNDN
+1573 DSNSNDN
-1580 FALSSSYNPS
+1580 FALSSAFNPS
-1590 LSPAALSPYNDLK
+1590 LSPAALSPYGDGKNHGGGG
-1603 GSGQAGLQSTTSGAL
+1603 GSSALTSSNL

-1660 SPPGARLSKRSSV
+1660 SPPGARLSKRSSI
-1673 DSGINMETRSM
+1673 DSGINMETRPSLN
-1684 SKSGKSLRDNQRM
+1684 KAGKSLRDIQRM
-1697 NRTDRSMSLPLASG
+1697 NRADRSMSLPLASG
-1711 SSGGFSSSFGG
+1711 TGGGGQSSPFNSAHAGGNAGSKGSFG
-1722 SSNNNGT
+1722 STNG
-1729 SSNTKSSNA
+1729 
-1738 GNGGASNNS
+1738 
-1747 DSDNFS
+1747 DSENYS
-1753 LSLNDRTTESPS
+1753 LSINDRTTESPS
-1765 QASSNLSN
+1765 QNSGTLSN
-1773 SSLLSPL
+1773 ASLLSPL

-1788 EVSAAAGSP
+1788 EVSAAESSP
-1797 MCEDTDSLQED
+1797 MCEDSIETLQEE
-1808 ERHSSSN
+1808 ERHPQCSFG
-1815 AAAAVMTSRGSSSSS
+1815 AGCGSGTHPHHGHQLPVHQQDS
-1830 SSTSAAVAM
+1830 VEM
-1839 AEALIGG
+1839 VPGG
-1846 SAGSFG
+1846 S
-1852 SGQGHGMHHLLHHGG
+1852 
-1867 PHSYQQLQ
+1867 
-1875 QQQQQQSQQL
+1875 
-1885 HLQDAGGELMVTCG
+1885 
-1899 GGGTGG
+1899 GGT
-1905 ATVGESD
+1905 VGDSD

-1934 EEIMSQGSPMPE
+1934 EEIMSLGSPMPE
-1946 TLSEDSSGMGIL
+1946 ALSEDTSGMSIL

-1967 DPLSSSQLEEFNF
+1967 DSLPSSQFEEFNF
-1980 EYSDHNYRYHDV
+1980 EFSDHNYRYHDV

-2018 QPVGSPSP
+2018 PPVSSPSP

-2045 EKDFSNLKLT
+2045 EKDFSNLKLNE
-2055 DREQRELYEAAK
+2055 REQRELYEAAK

-2131 FKKSQSGNLS
+2131 FKKSQSSQS
-2141 GQLGGIGGAAE
+2141 GQGGRGSGE

-2166 YYKSYKNEQ
+2166 YYNTYKNEQ
-2175 QQQQQKSPQQQQ
+2175 KQQQQSPQQQQ
-2187 QNNQGSPKEPSPSG
+2187 QNNQGSSLKEPSPSG

-2244 RAEYLQSLQ
+2244 RAEYLQSLP
-2253 YHGAPGAPEAPPTS
+2253 YPGAAPAAAPGPAPINNNEPLR
-2267 DPK
+2267 